1 MSADYIESMR
11 KEWRLRYGASSEIS
25 PAQAAEQ
32 FALHN
37 FEARVAHLR
46 NIHTPDAMTVRET
59 ADRHAFERAIRRT
72 HETLRKV
79 GR

>member
-1 MSADYIESMR
+1 MADTIDAMK
-11 KEWRLRYGASSEIS
+11 KEFALRYGGAELT
-25 PAQAAEQ
+25 PARAAQE

-46 NIHTPDAMTVRET
+46 NIETPAAMGVRET
-59 ADRHAFERAIRRT
+59 ADRLAMERALRRT

>member
-1 MSADYIESMR
+1 MADYVDAMR
-11 KEWRLRYGASSEIS
+11 REWRLRYDGAEIT
-25 PAQAAEQ
+25 PARAAEQ

-37 FEARVAHLR
+37 FEARIGHLR
-46 NIHTPDAMTVRET
+46 NIETPDAMGIRET
-59 ADRHAFERAIRRT
+59 ADRLAMERALKRT

>member
-1 MSADYIESMR
+1 MADYIDEMQKDA
-11 KEWRLRYGASSEIS
+11 KERFQRELT
-25 PAQAAEQ
+25 PAEAAEK

-37 FEARVAHLR
+37 FEARIFHLK
-46 NIHTPDAMTVRET
+46 NIDTPKAMTTRE
-59 ADRHAFERAIRRT
+59 AGDRLAMERALRRT